1 MCLGQLNWV
10 NWIIR
15 FKGLEIVFWDILLRV
30 SLYGY
35 KSEKDKDQPHSMRS
49 RARRVQMSKHK
60 LRSICIYHLKSE
72 IIVCRA
78 VRPRGRG
85 PWDSNELPTLYAGHV
100 ITFVTWIRV
109 PNLTLTRA
117 LLKFNWKFSS
127 EIYTLVP
134 IGHQPDVNKWQ
145 NQETIGTINIPR
157 KGIILTRSLKF
168 VFDELAIN
176 EDTKTWLLT
185 SRNSK
190 EMKLLTWVLTQ
201 IFRGWI
207 RNSKERW
214 RRWTFWIF
222 QKAHRRIKRKS
233 F

>member
-15 FKGLEIVFWDILLRV
+15 FEGLEIETFYSV
-30 SLYGY
+30 SVYRY

-145 NQETIGTINIPR
+145 NQETNWDHKYSPKRHNFDKVSQVCFWWISHKWRHKN
-157 KGIILTRSLKF
+157 
-168 VFDELAIN
+168 VAFDE
-176 EDTKTWLLT
+176 
-185 SRNSK
+185 S
-190 EMKLLTWVLTQ
+190 
-201 IFRGWI
+201 
-207 RNSKERW
+207 
-214 RRWTFWIF
+214 
-222 QKAHRRIKRKS
+222 
-233 F
+233 